1 MKFVNYTTISLTKK
15 TKYFSVGEKLM
26 GHVIKEYD
34 NGTVQIMTYRGS
46 KFVGKIV
53 SNKIC

>member
-15 TKYFSVGEKLM
+15 TKYFNVGEKLM
-26 GHVIKEYD
+26 GHVIKEYK

-53 SNKIC
+53 SNKLC

>member
-15 TKYFSVGEKLM
+15 TKYFNVGEKLM
-26 GHVIKEYD
+26 GHVIKEYK
-34 NGTVQIMTYRGS
+34 NGTVQFMTYRGS

-53 SNKIC
+53 SNKLC